1 MASLRTPT
9 STNAGQGIITAL
21 TVVTCVTG
29 DTVFYGGPVRGW
41 WTTNKTTADAI
52 STTYSATTQLFTI
65 VVANTPDIQLFII
78 S

>member
-9 STNAGQGIITAL
+9 STNGGQNIITCLSVSA
-21 TVVTCVTG
+21 CVTG

-41 WTTNKTTADAI
+41 WITNQTTADAV
-52 STTYSATTQLFTI
+52 TATYSSTTQLFTI
-65 VVANTPDIQLFII
+65 VVANTPNVQLFIT

>member
-9 STNAGQGIITAL
+9 STNAGQGVIYTL
-21 TVVTCVTG
+21 TVTSCVTG

-41 WTTNKTTADAI
+41 WVTNKTTADAI
-52 STTYSATTQLFTI
+52 SATYSATTQLFTI
-65 VVANTPDIQLFII
+65 VVANTPDVQLFIT

>member
-9 STNAGQGIITAL
+9 STFGGQGIITVLQVAS
-21 TVVTCVTG
+21 CVTG

-41 WTTNKTTADAI
+41 WSTNKTTADALNVTF
-52 STTYSATTQLFTI
+52 STTTQLFTLT
-65 VVANTPDIQLFII
+65 VANTPDVAVFVV